1 MTTED
6 EDHTAEVQDVDQ
18 DQEAMTEGNHV
29 PGAMRRNDQG
39 AEVAVHTHVLEAGH
53 DLTGQGRTAVLVQGQ
68 EVMAMKEKQE
78 VEAERHR
85 KIRKIVICRLKSL
98 LNKNNNFSST
108 LHLFL
113 DINYA
118 EKTKKES
125 FVVVN
130 NIRPVL

>member
-1 MTTED
+1 MF
-6 EDHTAEVQDVDQ
+6 
-18 DQEAMTEGNHV
+18 
-29 PGAMRRNDQG
+29 
-39 AEVAVHTHVLEAGH
+39 L
-53 DLTGQGRTAVLVQGQ
+53 GQGRTAVLVQGQ

-118 EKTKKES
+118 GEMKKES

-130 NIRPVL
+130 NI